1 MTQILSSSETT
12 VCIEKI
18 ITKAESK
25 LTIISPYVKIHHRL
39 NNILLEKQ
47 DSNIEFD
54 FVYGKNSDI
63 DKKLIND
70 IKLFKN
76 FKILHNKNLHAKI
89 YANEKQCL
97 ITSMNLYDFSQ
108 AHNYE
113 IGVLI
118 NKDEEPNEFLDVMTI
133 QKRIIRGSELQH
145 SSEKKAKSKTPEK
158 EYEKLSV
165 SQLAK
170 QMNVTTE
177 RLERLFIEE
186 ELVTKKNN
194 NLYLTERGKEFG
206 GSLVAVWL
214 KVNLVTLLYGQ
225 VI

>member
-1 MTQILSSSETT
+1 MTKILSSSETT
-12 VCIEKI
+12 FCIEKI
-18 ITKAESK
+18 ITNAEQK
-25 LTIISPYVKIHHRL
+25 LTIISPYVKIHNRL
-39 NNILLEKQ
+39 NTILLEKQ
-47 DSNIEFD
+47 DCDIELG

-63 DKKLIND
+63 DKKLIED
-70 IKLFKN
+70 IKSFNN
-76 FKILHNKNLHAKI
+76 FRILHNKNLHAKI
-89 YANEKQCL
+89 YANEKECL
-97 ITSMNLYDFSQ
+97 ITSMNLYDYSQ

-133 QKRIIRGSELQH
+133 QKRIIRGSELQY
-145 SSEKKAKSKTPEK
+145 SSEVETKSQIPKK
-158 EYEKLSV
+158 EYKKLSV

-177 RLERLFIEE
+177 RLEKLFIEE

-206 GSLVAVWL
+206 GSLVKGKYGYFTVWSSDI
-214 KVNLVTLLYGQ
+214 VER
-225 VI
+225 